1 MYNVIGKIYIFIK
14 LDIKTYYN
22 KIAKIDITFIPIVAS
37 RVKIN
42 FYIRPPPRYSEGE
55 KSSEIEKAFTVNRTV

>member
-1 MYNVIGKIYIFIK
+1 M
-14 LDIKTYYN
+14 
-22 KIAKIDITFIPIVAS
+22 AKIDITFIPIVAS

-42 FYIRPPPRYSEGE
+42 FYIHPPPRYSEGE